1 MPDFV
6 RVTDPDTGAHVTV
19 TAQRAESLG
28 LKPLKSAALDRFG
41 NPLPAK
47 PRVDL
52 RPVRSERTEDAPA
65 VSDTTTTKEK

>member
-1 MPDFV
+1 MPEFV

-19 TAQRAESLG
+19 TAQRAEALG
-28 LKPLKSAALDRFG
+28 LKPLKSAATDRFG

-52 RPVRSERTEDAPA
+52 GAPA
-65 VSDTTTTKEK
+65 SGTTKGDKTPDTKKGSDA

>member
-1 MPDFV
+1 MPEFV

-19 TAQRAESLG
+19 TAGRAKALG
-28 LKPLKSAALDRFG
+28 LTPLKQSGADRFG

-52 RPVRSERTEDAPA
+52 GASA
-65 VSDTTTTKEK
+65 SGTTKGDKTPDTKKGSDA